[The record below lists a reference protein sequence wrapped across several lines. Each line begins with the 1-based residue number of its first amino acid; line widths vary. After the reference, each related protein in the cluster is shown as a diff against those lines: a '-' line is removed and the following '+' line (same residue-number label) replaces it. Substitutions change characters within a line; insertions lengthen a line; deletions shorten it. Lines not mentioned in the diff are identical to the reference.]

1 MSELELFKLF
11 LWYDT
16 FFSIYTD
23 RDSFSKIESEG
34 QLKYCV
40 GLIRDMN
47 DITLQCKSHYIGNKM
62 SYGRHDLHFLHLL

>member
-1 MSELELFKLF
+1 MGELELLKHF

-16 FFSIYTD
+16 FFSIHTD

-40 GLIRDMN
+40 GLIRNMN

-62 SYGRHDLHFLHLL
+62 SYGTHDLHFLHLL